1 MATGSPSQG
10 SRRAYG
16 GSACCPQALCLGS
29 SVRPATCAYLILY
42 AFILKMGGDPAAGY
56 VYFILMS
63 QVIVPLLQSSPLL
76 GVLEFAVGHVVAGLL
91 MVSYVRTIASEPG
104 YVPVEFYLEH
114 VRHCAVIVSSCCYS
128 VLLPT
133 S

>member
-1 MATGSPSQG
+1 
-10 SRRAYG
+10 
-16 GSACCPQALCLGS
+16 
-29 SVRPATCAYLILY
+29 
-42 AFILKMGGDPAAGY
+42 
-56 VYFILMS
+56 MS

-114 VRHCAVIVSSCCYS
+114 VRHCAVFM
-128 VLLPT
+128 LLLCAVAHNLTCVP
-133 S
+133 SWLLLLLHVVGARF

>member
-1 MATGSPSQG
+1 
-10 SRRAYG
+10 
-16 GSACCPQALCLGS
+16 
-29 SVRPATCAYLILY
+29 
-42 AFILKMGGDPAAGY
+42 
-56 VYFILMS
+56 MS

-114 VRHCAVIVSSCCYS
+114 VRLLCSERVSSCWCS
-128 VLLPT
+128 VPLPT
-133 S
+133 T

>member
-1 MATGSPSQG
+1 
-10 SRRAYG
+10 
-16 GSACCPQALCLGS
+16 LGS
-29 SVRPATCAYLILY
+29 SVRPATANLSLFDFCN
-42 AFILKMGGDPAAGY
+42 AFILKMGGGPAAGY

-63 QVIVPLLQSSPLL
+63 HVIVPLLQGSPLL
-76 GVLEFAVGHVVAGLL
+76 GVVEFAMGHVVAGLL

-114 VRHCAVIVSSCCYS
+114 VRHCAVSVSSCCYS